1 MPETKTPE
9 SDGKASRPGPP
20 EPSPSCPGLPGP
32 RFSGILAPQS
42 LSPLCPSDSQSLF
55 PSIRSRLVQGHS
67 VPAASLDL
75 HRESEGSRRNKTVP
89 WLDGTGQEWVSQP
102 PSRALVG
109 RGGPGPASCILA
121 KVKPQ
126 NGERRVTGR
135 SDFPPPTS
143 PGDRTEG
150 VSNGGKAGGPVY
162 GRGLPT

>member
-1 MPETKTPE
+1 M
-9 SDGKASRPGPP
+9 
-20 EPSPSCPGLPGP
+20 
-32 RFSGILAPQS
+32 
-42 LSPLCPSDSQSLF
+42 
-55 PSIRSRLVQGHS
+55 QGHS

-121 KVKPQ
+121 KVEPQ
-126 NGERRVTGR
+126 NGERRATGR

-150 VSNGGKAGGPVY
+150 GEELMWGELWSPTPITAVL
-162 GRGLPT
+162 GRGAAGHALLFVGFPKAL